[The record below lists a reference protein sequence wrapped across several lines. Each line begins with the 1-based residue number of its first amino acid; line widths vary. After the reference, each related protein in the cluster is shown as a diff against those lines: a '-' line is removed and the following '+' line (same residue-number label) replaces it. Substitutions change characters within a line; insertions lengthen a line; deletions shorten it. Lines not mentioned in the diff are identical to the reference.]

1 MKLEHSLTPHTKTN
15 SKCIQHLN
23 LRPET
28 INLLGENKGQTLFDT
43 SCSSNFFVC
52 FLKEIKAK
60 LDKWTTWNFK
70 TFTHQRKQSI
80 A

>member
-60 LDKWTTWNFK
+60 LDKWDLIKFK
-70 TFTHQRKQSI
+70 SYCTARETIK
-80 A
+80 

>member
-28 INLLGENKGQTLFDT
+28 INLLGENKGQTLFDI

-60 LDKWTTWNFK
+60 LDKWDLIKFK
-70 TFTHQRKQSI
+70 SYCTARETIK
-80 A
+80 